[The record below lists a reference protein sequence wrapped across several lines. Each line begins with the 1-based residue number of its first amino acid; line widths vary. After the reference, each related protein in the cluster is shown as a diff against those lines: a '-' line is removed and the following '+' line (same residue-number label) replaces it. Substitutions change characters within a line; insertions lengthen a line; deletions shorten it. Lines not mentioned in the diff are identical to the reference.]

1 MYCIF
6 HAEKHPCPG
15 LENHH
20 IRLCPVPCA
29 VQLKRDTTTV
39 LGKLI
44 DQWDKDINVPYMN
57 IYGIELRKRS
67 LHYLHMYFYLY
78 LSLPLYVS
86 PSFPFP
92 LSLCG
97 NWQVR
102 TPQLCLCW
110 GWSLEILNI
119 FNMMPKAN
127 AMKKP
132 ITHDLQRLKCGRT
145 KPKIGLGLAAWMAIH
160 MHEVNIFN
168 IYIYIPV
175 CEWADLPHLDSW
187 CNVSMVRIDI
197 VIWCLSICA
206 RVQRLYV
213 LLLSTIDIHKH
224 SKELVPG
231 GEFPLHLSGGANP

>member
-132 ITHDLQRLKCGRT
+132 IKHDLQRLKCGRT

-168 IYIYIPV
+168 IYIYTSV
-175 CEWADLPHLDSW
+175 WMSWFTTSRFMVQCVNGANWHSDMVFVHL
-187 CNVSMVRIDI
+187 
-197 VIWCLSICA
+197 CA
-206 RVQRLYV
+206 RAKALCAAAIYHR
-213 LLLSTIDIHKH
+213 H
-224 SKELVPG
+224 P
-231 GEFPLHLSGGANP
+231 